1 MKQALAPGNSTT
13 FDQLQLVITRT
24 RSGEG
29 LGIAMRDEGVAG
41 EFDVV
46 VWQVNRSM
54 RAYGIIR
61 EGDRVLTIGGKPARN
76 AARAAKLMS
85 GGKKVKVKV
94 QRPTGLHAVGNH
106 ELEEKA
112 REQSVDAYI
121 ARTVREDDED
131 DELGLAMAVS
141 RDAAMLTEGSAG
153 SSAAGA
159 AASASASSSSA
170 EVELQLAEAPRPKG
184 KGKARA
190 L

>member
-1 MKQALAPGNSTT
+1 MSLRHLRQTHIRKVKVKVH
-13 FDQLQLVITRT
+13 LQQTH
-24 RSGEG
+24 
-29 LGIAMRDEGVAG
+29 
-41 EFDVV
+41 
-46 VWQVNRSM
+46 
-54 RAYGIIR
+54 
-61 EGDRVLTIGGKPARN
+61 IG
-76 AARAAKLMS
+76 
-85 GGKKVKVKV
+85 KVKVKV

-159 AASASASSSSA
+159 AASASASSSA

>member
-24 RSGEG
+24 RHGEG

-76 AARAAKLMS
+76 AARARKRAFI
-85 GGKKVKVKV
+85 GPCICH
-94 QRPTGLHAVGNH
+94 RLHQDGW
-106 ELEEKA
+106 KP
-112 REQSVDAYI
+112 Q
-121 ARTVREDDED
+121 
-131 DELGLAMAVS
+131 G
-141 RDAAMLTEGSAG
+141 
-153 SSAAGA
+153 
-159 AASASASSSSA
+159 
-170 EVELQLAEAPRPKG
+170 
-184 KGKARA
+184 ARA
-190 L
+190 IRGSIPL